1 MDASHAGK
9 GTYLYADGDSYVG
22 DFLMGKR
29 QVSAGATRE
38 KNISVLS
45 LDFTSSL
52 IHLSD
57 YFLPSIVCVLSLLIA
72 SLMCFLV

>member
-1 MDASHAGK
+1 MYAGK

-38 KNISVLS
+38 KKVSIRS
-45 LDFTSSL
+45 LDFRSSL
-52 IHLSD
+52 IYSFARL
-57 YFLPSIVCVLSLLIA
+57 VLFF
-72 SLMCFLV
+72 CP